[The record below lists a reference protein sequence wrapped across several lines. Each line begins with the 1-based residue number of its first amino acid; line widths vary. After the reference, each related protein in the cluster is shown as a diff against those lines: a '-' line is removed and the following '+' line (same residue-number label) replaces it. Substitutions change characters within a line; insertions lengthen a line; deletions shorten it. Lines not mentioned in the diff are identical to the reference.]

1 MNKILRISMIAVL
14 ALIANFS
21 FGQDAIFTETFD
33 NCAGKGGNDG
43 IWAGISG
50 NKDLSDDYTDNAGW
64 VGTKATAGSKC
75 AIMGTSKAA
84 GKIISPSIS
93 GIKGDATLKIKVGA
107 WKDDGTKI
115 KLSTSNGTLEANT
128 ATISNE
134 NFAEITLYITNITA
148 DFKITFEANSASK
161 NRFFLDEVKVYKGK
175 LPKQEITYTDVP
187 SVKDLLANYTK
198 ATSNLNLKLTNAK
211 VLYVNNY
218 NGTVNTYVREG
229 DAAIELRT
237 LGFNMP
243 VNSTITGTVKVDLA
257 LSSGVPYLA
266 KNAGTTDEDLTIQES
281 TEAAKPIVATVA
293 DIVANKYMNDL
304 VLIKNFKF
312 SKEEYQTGKYNY
324 YANDGDSKI
333 MIYDKFSTP
342 EDNNAKI
349 GGVANLTEGE
359 TYSVKGIFGA
369 IFKNVQEVIPI
380 EAISTTT
387 GINNITTDA
396 TLENAP
402 AYNLAGQ
409 KVGKAYKGVVIKAGK
424 KFIQK

>member
-33 NCAGKGGNDG
+33 KCAGKGGNDG
-43 IWAGISG
+43 IWSGFSG
-50 NKDLSDDYTDNAGW
+50 NKDLSDSYTDNAGW

-75 AIMGTSKAA
+75 ALMGTSKAA
-84 GKIISPSIS
+84 GKITSPSIS
-93 GIKGDATLKIKVGA
+93 GITGDATLQFKIGA
-107 WKDDGTKI
+107 WKNDGTNI
-115 KLSTSNGTLEANT
+115 KLSTSNGTLEATT
-128 ATISNE
+128 ATITKE
-134 NFAEITLYITNITA
+134 KFAEITLYITNITA
-148 DFKITFEANSASK
+148 DFKITFESK
-161 NRFFLDEVKVYKGK
+161 VAKNNRFFLDEVKVYKGK
-175 LPKQEITYTDVP
+175 LPKPEITYTDVP

-198 ATSNLNLKLTNAK
+198 DTPNLNLKLTNAK
-211 VLYVNNY
+211 VVYVNNY

-281 TEAAKPIVATVA
+281 TEEAQPIVATVA
-293 DIVANKYMNDL
+293 DIIAKKYINDL
-304 VLIKNFKF
+304 VIIKDVKF
-312 SKEEYQTGKYNY
+312 TKESVTSGTSTRTNY
-324 YANDGDSKI
+324 YINDGDKKVKL
-333 MIYDKFSTP
+333 YDKFQVSDLAT
-342 EDNNAKI
+342 
-349 GGVANLTEGE
+349 LTDGE
-359 TYSVKGIFGA
+359 TYTVQGLFGQ
-369 IFKNVQEVIPI
+369 IYNNVPEILMTKKVA
-380 EAISTTT
+380 ETT

-402 AYNLAGQ
+402 AFNLAGQ

-424 KFIQK
+424 KFVQK

>member
-33 NCAGKGGNDG
+33 KCAGKGGNDG
-43 IWAGISG
+43 IWTNISG
-50 NKDLSDDYTDNAGW
+50 NKALSDDYTDNAGW

-75 AIMGTSKAA
+75 AIIGASKAA

-107 WKDDGTKI
+107 WKGDGTKI
-115 KLSTSNGTLEANT
+115 KLSTSNGTLEAKT

-134 NFAEITLYITNITA
+134 KFAEITLYITNITA
-148 DFKITFEANSASK
+148 DFKITFEANVASR

-175 LPKQEITYTDVP
+175 LPKPEITYTDVP
-187 SVKDLLANYTK
+187 SVKDLLTNYTK
-198 ATSNLNLKLTNAK
+198 ATTNLNLKLTNAK

-237 LGFNMP
+237 LGFDMP
-243 VNSTITGTVKVDLA
+243 ANSTISGTVKVDLDY
-257 LSSGVPYLA
+257 SYGVPYIKA
-266 KNAGTTDEDLTIQES
+266 NDATNDESLTIQES
-281 TEAAKPIVATVA
+281 TEEAQPVVATVA
-293 DIVANKYMNDL
+293 DIIAKKYINDL
-304 VLIKNFKF
+304 VIIKDVKF
-312 SKEEYQTGKYNY
+312 TKESVTSGTSTRTNY
-324 YANDGDSKI
+324 YINDGDKKVQL
-333 MIYDKFSTP
+333 YDKFQVSDLAT
-342 EDNNAKI
+342 
-349 GGVANLTEGE
+349 LTDGE
-359 TYSVKGIFGA
+359 TYTVQGLFGQ
-369 IFKNVQEVIPI
+369 IFKDVPEILMTKKVA
-380 EAISTTT
+380 ETT

-402 AYNLAGQ
+402 AFNLAGQ

-424 KFIQK
+424 KFVQK

>member
-33 NCAGKGGNDG
+33 KCAGKGGNDG
-43 IWAGISG
+43 IWTNISG
-50 NKDLSDDYTDNAGW
+50 NKGLSDDYTDNAGW

-75 AIMGTSKAA
+75 AIIGASKAA

-107 WKDDGTKI
+107 WKGDGTKI
-115 KLSTSNGTLEANT
+115 KLSTSNGTLEAKT

-134 NFAEITLYITNITA
+134 KFAEITLYITNITA
-148 DFKITFEANSASK
+148 DFKITFEANVASR

-175 LPKQEITYTDVP
+175 LPKPEITYTDVP

-237 LGFNMP
+237 LGFDMP
-243 VNSTITGTVKVDLA
+243 LNSTISGTVKVDLDY
-257 LSSGVPYLA
+257 SYGVPYLKA
-266 KNAGTTDEDLTIQES
+266 NDATNDESLTIQES
-281 TEAAKPIVATVA
+281 TEEAQPIVATVA
-293 DIVANKYMNDL
+293 DILAKKYINDL
-304 VLIKNFKF
+304 VIIKDVTFK
-312 SKEEYQTGKYNY
+312 KEVSGTYTNY
-324 YANDGDSKI
+324 FIYDGEQKVQL
-333 MIYDKFSTP
+333 YDKFQVSDLAT
-342 EDNNAKI
+342 
-349 GGVANLTEGE
+349 LTDGE
-359 TYSVKGIFGA
+359 TYTVQGLFGQ
-369 IFKNVQEVIPI
+369 IFKDVPEILMTKKVA
-380 EAISTTT
+380 ETT

-402 AYNLAGQ
+402 AFNLAGQ

-424 KFIQK
+424 KFVQK

>member
-33 NCAGKGGNDG
+33 KCAGKGGNDG
-43 IWAGISG
+43 IWTNISG
-50 NKDLSDDYTDNAGW
+50 NKALSDDYTDNAGW

-75 AIMGTSKAA
+75 AIIGASKAA

-107 WKDDGTKI
+107 WKGDGTKI
-115 KLSTSNGTLEANT
+115 KLSTSNGTLEAKT

-134 NFAEITLYITNITA
+134 KFAEITLYITNITA
-148 DFKITFEANSASK
+148 DFKITFEANVASR

-175 LPKQEITYTDVP
+175 LPKPEITYTDVP
-187 SVKDLLANYTK
+187 SVKDLLTNYTK
-198 ATSNLNLKLTNAK
+198 ATTNLNLKLTNAK

-237 LGFNMP
+237 LGFDMP
-243 VNSTITGTVKVDLA
+243 ANSTISGTVKVDLDY
-257 LSSGVPYLA
+257 SYGVPYIKA
-266 KNAGTTDEDLTIQES
+266 NDATNDESLTIQES
-281 TEAAKPIVATVA
+281 TEEAQPVVATVA
-293 DIVANKYMNDL
+293 DIIAKKYINDL
-304 VLIKNFKF
+304 VIIKDVKF
-312 SKEEYQTGKYNY
+312 TKESVTSGTSTRTNY
-324 YANDGDSKI
+324 YINDGDKKVQL
-333 MIYDKFSTP
+333 YDKFQVSDLAT
-342 EDNNAKI
+342 
-349 GGVANLTEGE
+349 LTDGE
-359 TYSVKGIFGA
+359 TYTVQGLFGQ
-369 IFKNVQEVIPI
+369 IYNNVPEILMTKKVA
-380 EAISTTT
+380 ETT

-402 AYNLAGQ
+402 AFNLAGQ

-424 KFIQK
+424 KFVQK

>member
-1 MNKILRISMIAVL
+1 MKNYLRYAFIAVL
-14 ALIANFS
+14 AFICNVS
-21 FGQDAIFTETFD
+21 FAQTVFD
-33 NCAGKGGNDG
+33 FDKDYKTLFPNLKGVSSNSSHEGDFKEATTCTVDG
-43 IWAGISG
+43 IKVTISKKASG
-50 NKDLSDDYTDNAGW
+50 SNENRIWESSPRLRMYTGTMTIEAPEGKNISDISFDKTKWGAKNKSD
-64 VGTKATAGSKC
+64 VGTLTE
-75 AIMGTSKAA
+75 
-84 GKIISPSIS
+84 GKW
-93 GIKGDATLKIKVGA
+93 KGDANKVVITIA
-107 WKDDGTKI
+107 
-115 KLSTSNGTLEANT
+115 ANT
-128 ATISNE
+128 QIRSLTV
-134 NFAEITLYITNITA
+134 TLAGT
-148 DFKITFEANSASK
+148 
-161 NRFFLDEVKVYKGK
+161 V
-175 LPKQEITYTDVP
+175 ITYKDVP
-187 SVKDLLANYTK
+187 SVKDLLTNYTS
-198 ATSNLNLKLTNAK
+198 ATTNLNLKLTNAK
-211 VLYVNNY
+211 VIYVNEFD
-218 NGTVNTYVREG
+218 GTVNTYVREG

-237 LGFNMP
+237 LGFDMP
-243 VNSTITGTVKVDLA
+243 VNSTISGTVKVDLDY
-257 LSSGVPYLA
+257 SYGVPYLKA
-266 KNAGTTDEDLTIQES
+266 NDATNDESLTIQES

-409 KVGKAYKGVVIKAGK
+409 KVGKEYKGVVIKAGK

>member
-1 MNKILRISMIAVL
+1 MKNYLRYAFIAVL
-14 ALIANFS
+14 AFICNVS
-21 FGQDAIFTETFD
+21 FAQTVFD
-33 NCAGKGGNDG
+33 FDKDYKTLFPNLKGVSSNSSHEGDFKEATTCTVDG
-43 IWAGISG
+43 IKVTISKKASG
-50 NKDLSDDYTDNAGW
+50 SNENRIWESSPRLRMYT
-64 VGTKATAGSKC
+64 GTMTIEAPE
-75 AIMGTSKAA
+75 
-84 GKIISPSIS
+84 GKNIS
-93 GIKGDATLKIKVGA
+93 GISFDKTKWAAKNKSDVGTLTEGKWKGDANKVVITIAGNTQLKSLTVTLA
-107 WKDDGTKI
+107 GT
-115 KLSTSNGTLEANT
+115 
-128 ATISNE
+128 
-134 NFAEITLYITNITA
+134 
-148 DFKITFEANSASK
+148 
-161 NRFFLDEVKVYKGK
+161 V
-175 LPKQEITYTDVP
+175 ITYKDVP
-187 SVKDLLANYTK
+187 SIKDLLTNYTS
-198 ATSNLNLKLTNAK
+198 ATTNLNLKLTNAK
-211 VLYVNNY
+211 VIYVNVY
-218 NGTVNTYVREG
+218 EKTTNTYVREG

-237 LGFNMP
+237 LGFDMP
-243 VNSTITGTVKVDLA
+243 VNSTISGTVKVDLDY
-257 LSSGVPYLA
+257 SYGVPYLKA
-266 KNAGTTDEDLTIQES
+266 NDATNDESLTIQES

>member
-43 IWAGISG
+43 IWANISG

-237 LGFNMP
+237 LGFDMP
-243 VNSTITGTVKVDLA
+243 VNSTISGTVKVDYA
-257 LSSGVPYLA
+257 VNYDVPYLKA
-266 KNAGTTDEDLTIQES
+266 NDATKAEALTITTS
-281 TEAAKPIVATVA
+281 TEEAQPIVATVA
-293 DIVANKYMNDL
+293 DILAKKYINDL
-304 VLIKNFKF
+304 VIIKDVTFK
-312 SKEEYQTGKYNY
+312 KEVSGTYTNY
-324 YANDGDSKI
+324 FIYDGDQKVQL
-333 MIYDKFSTP
+333 YDKFQVSDLAT
-342 EDNNAKI
+342 
-349 GGVANLTEGE
+349 LTDGE
-359 TYSVKGIFGA
+359 TYTVQGLFGQ
-369 IFKNVQEVIPI
+369 IFKDVPEILMTKKVA
-380 EAISTTT
+380 ETT

-402 AYNLAGQ
+402 AFNLAGQ

>member
-14 ALIANFS
+14 ALIANVS
-21 FGQDAIFTETFD
+21 FGQEVTLDFSTNNWKLPEGST
-33 NCAGKGGNDG
+33 
-43 IWAGISG
+43 
-50 NKDLSDDYTDNAGW
+50 NKIKTAATYTDGTYTISMSASSDGHYWNPDGYLLFGKANAFITLPAFDFDVAKIVVEGRSGASSSTVQNIF
-64 VGTKATAGSKC
+64 VGDQAVSTATTGANKTNSYAIDTKHQA
-75 AIMGTSKAA
+75 
-84 GKIISPSIS
+84 
-93 GIKGDATLKIKVGA
+93 KGNIYSIKV
-107 WKDDGTKI
+107 TSRHNTQIVSIKI
-115 KLSTSNGTLEANT
+115 YKVGS
-128 ATISNE
+128 
-134 NFAEITLYITNITA
+134 EIP
-148 DFKITFEANSASK
+148 E
-161 NRFFLDEVKVYKGK
+161 E
-175 LPKQEITYTDVP
+175 PEITYTDVP

-257 LSSGVPYLA
+257 LSYGVPYLA
-266 KNAGTTDEDLTIQES
+266 KNAGTTDKDLTIQES

-304 VLIKNFKF
+304 ILIKNFKF

-342 EDNNAKI
+342 EDNKAKI

-402 AYNLAGQ
+402 AFNLAGQ
-409 KVGKAYKGVVIKAGK
+409 KEGKAYKGVVIKAGK
-424 KFIQK
+424 KFVQK